1 MLLLTAV
8 ASATVLAQQK
18 SELVGSYLVRH
29 EWGGT
34 RITLKNNGTFTAE
47 SGDCTGV
54 TTRYGPY
61 SLSNNVV
68 RFKTVKLTRRSND
81 SKKEI
86 DLTKRKARK
95 EILETDEPF
104 KPDTR
109 ELQIVR
115 WGERL
120 YLLDE
125 EEFGNLIEAI
135 NLGFEPRSVDGYRTF
150 YGEIYLREGD
160 ENKPAPGLPPLPAE
174 FLHGL
179 LPAPVIATIVE
190 IRKEGENLIA
200 TIDRGSADGL
210 RKKMTLVSTLSS
222 FDYRPF
228 WIESLTE
235 HSAQLVVF
243 GDLKVGDQLTT
254 RIGDVRSYAE

>member
-1 MLLLTAV
+1 MSKV
-8 ASATVLAQQK
+8 S
-18 SELVGSYLVRH
+18 VGPS
-29 EWGGT
+29 GG
-34 RITLKNNGTFTAE
+34 
-47 SGDCTGV
+47 CTGA
-54 TTRYGPY
+54 TIQYGPY

-68 RFKTVKLTRRSND
+68 RFKTVKLTWRSND
-81 SKKEI
+81 SKKQI

-95 EILETDEPF
+95 EILDTDEPF
-104 KPDTR
+104 KPDSW

-160 ENKPAPGLPPLPAE
+160 ENKPAPGPPPLPAE
-174 FLHGL
+174 FLRDL
-179 LPAPVIATIVE
+179 LPAPVIATIVK
-190 IRKEGENLIA
+190 IKTEGKDLIA

-210 RKKMTLVSTLSS
+210 RKKMTLVSTIPT
-222 FDYRPF
+222 FDYRAF

-254 RIGDVRSYAE
+254 RIADVRSYAE

>member
-1 MLLLTAV
+1 MDHMIGKFVVPILTGKSSGRPIARAIHSPKIAPTNPSAIETRQPPREKPVIACPSAPQIPATIRRMRRSNNVMRRIITALSCCAPVVTFMLLLTAV

-95 EILETDEPF
+95 EILETD
-104 KPDTR
+104 
-109 ELQIVR
+109 
-115 WGERL
+115 
-120 YLLDE
+120 
-125 EEFGNLIEAI
+125 
-135 NLGFEPRSVDGYRTF
+135 
-150 YGEIYLREGD
+150 
-160 ENKPAPGLPPLPAE
+160 
-174 FLHGL
+174 
-179 LPAPVIATIVE
+179 
-190 IRKEGENLIA
+190 
-200 TIDRGSADGL
+200 
-210 RKKMTLVSTLSS
+210 
-222 FDYRPF
+222 
-228 WIESLTE
+228 
-235 HSAQLVVF
+235 
-243 GDLKVGDQLTT
+243 
-254 RIGDVRSYAE
+254 

>member
-8 ASATVLAQQK
+8 ASATVVAQQK
-18 SELVGSYLVRH
+18 SDLVGSYLVRQ
-29 EWGGT
+29 EWGGA

-47 SGDCTGV
+47 SGGCTGA
-54 TTRYGPY
+54 TIQYGPY

-68 RFKTVKLTRRSND
+68 RFKTVKLTWRSND
-81 SKKEI
+81 SKKQI
-86 DLTKRKARK
+86 DLTKKKARK
-95 EILETDEPF
+95 EILDTDEPF
-104 KPDTR
+104 TPDSW
-109 ELQIVR
+109 ELKIVR

-125 EEFGNLIEAI
+125 EEFGHFIEAT
-135 NLGFEPRSVDGYRTF
+135 NLGFEPRTVEGYRAF

-160 ENKPAPGLPPLPAE
+160 ENKPASGPPPLPAE
-174 FLHGL
+174 FLHRL

-190 IRKEGENLIA
+190 IKKEGENLIA

-210 RKKMTLVSTLSS
+210 RKKMTLVSTIPTL
-222 FDYRPF
+222 DYRAF

-254 RIGDVRSYAE
+254 RIADVRRYAE